1 MEAIEAEHKQASIKN
16 HIPISETIAL
26 YTKYLSGELPVPDDL
41 KERWQDW
48 MVKYNTPKMMEFLD
62 QISLEDKD
70 T

>member
-1 MEAIEAEHKQASIKN
+1 MEAERKQAVIKN